1 MKFDVRVR
9 GLGGSLGEA
18 RVARLAET
26 ARQLA
31 SAPVPPPPVQPR
43 PVLPSPAQPSTPL
56 TAR

>member
-26 ARQLA
+26 ARQLT
-31 SAPVPPPPVQPR
+31 SAPVPPPPVQP
-43 PVLPSPAQPSTPL
+43 LPQLVDMHQPSTPL